1 MRAELEI
8 ELQRAAGGAAVARG
22 ALAVAPFWCRWD
34 GSTLWFV
41 GSAATPV
48 AEDDISVHVTVGE
61 GVAATVRSVAAS
73 VIYAGRGDGTRLRT
87 TVDVAAG
94 ATLRWQPEPVIV
106 TARARHRSHT
116 TVQAADGAAVLFD
129 ELVVMG
135 RSDEV
140 PGPFAAG
147 LDVRLDG
154 TTISL
159 TSFDTSTPGFT
170 GPGGTA
176 GAKVVGTRVVVDP
189 LDGLVPAAAHPAPRV
204 DRATVVLRPEGGG
217 AIATTLAADPAAATA
232 QLDAALV
239 LGAG

>member
-8 ELQRAAGGAAVARG
+8 ELRRAGGGAVVARG

-34 GSTLWFV
+34 GTTLWFV

-48 AEDDISVHVTVGE
+48 GEDDISVHVTVGE
-61 GVAATVRSVAAS
+61 GAAATVRSVAAS
-73 VIYAGRGDGTRLRT
+73 VIYAGRGAGTRLRT
-87 TVDVAAG
+87 TVDVAPG
-94 ATLRWQPEPVIV
+94 ATLRWQPDPVIV

-116 TVQAADGAAVLFD
+116 VVHAADGAAVLLD

-140 PGPFAAG
+140 PGAFRAG
-147 LDVRLDG
+147 LELRRDG
-154 TTISL
+154 ATVSL
-159 TSFDTSTPGFT
+159 TSFDTSTPGFA

-189 LDGLVPAAAHPAPRV
+189 LDALAPPAPTPAPRV
-204 DRATVVLRPEGGG
+204 DRTTVVLRPEGGG
-217 AIATTLAADPAAATA
+217 AIATTLADDPVSASA
-232 QLDAALV
+232 QLDAVLV

>member
-1 MRAELEI
+1 MHAELEI

-48 AEDDISVHVTVGE
+48 GEDDISVHVTVGE
-61 GVAATVRSVAAS
+61 GVVATVRSVAAS

-87 TVDVAAG
+87 TVEVAPG

-116 TVQAADGAAVLFD
+116 TVHAADGAAVLFD
-129 ELVVMG
+129 ELLVMG

-140 PGPFAAG
+140 PGAFAAS
-147 LDVRLDG
+147 LDVRLDH
-154 TTISL
+154 TTVSL
-159 TSFDTSTPGFT
+159 TSFDTSTPGFS

-189 LDGLVPAAAHPAPRV
+189 LDAIVPAAAAPVPRV

-217 AIATTLAADPAAATA
+217 AIATTLAADPTAATA